1 MFSFNKKMF
10 TSEVQRF
17 VYTYS
22 LSFDKFII
30 LFTNGAEAKENENI
44 FLSYSTNKGLKYLL
58 PDPHDNMIASAKL
71 FNKNKKTFIYCVWT
85 LTVSEWLTLLLL
97 HPEEQNQA
105 AEEKQGTHDH
115 SWGQESLL
123 LGGKM
128 HTWNHNF

>member
-1 MFSFNKKMF
+1 MPKQKKMKTF
-10 TSEVQRF
+10 
-17 VYTYS
+17 
-22 LSFDKFII
+22 
-30 LFTNGAEAKENENI
+30 

-71 FNKNKKTFIYCVWT
+71 FNKNKKSFIYCVWT

-123 LGGKM
+123 LGAKCTREIITFKQSM
-128 HTWNHNF
+128 LFCLQSLEA